1 MTTRTSLQKTL
12 GIGLTLGVT
21 LLWLLGVTAS
31 GLVAQHEMN
40 EVFDSALEETA
51 QRILPLAVTDI
62 LNRENGAGNQK
73 APALKDHDEYLT
85 YLVRD
90 EHGNIL
96 LQSHDAD
103 PGVFSTIPA
112 EGFSDTLTHRLYGVS
127 AVSNTIYLEVA
138 EPLAHRRE
146 SALEAGLALLL
157 PLLARMQKSI
167 LLGESGIHI
176 GSPESICLYSH
187 VMQI

>member
-90 EHGNIL
+90 EAGNIL

-103 PGVFSTIPA
+103 PGVFSRTPA

-127 AVSNTIYLEVA
+127 AVS
-138 EPLAHRRE
+138 
-146 SALEAGLALLL
+146 
-157 PLLARMQKSI
+157 
-167 LLGESGIHI
+167 
-176 GSPESICLYSH
+176 
-187 VMQI
+187 